1 MISFSLECCH
11 CFSTYMSKLFSLE
24 ISIWTV
30 NVYKLTIG
38 TILLA
43 CFVKV
48 QNDIIVCYNNNPML
62 LLMDNSDSP
71 SIVEQLSQGPGLVY
85 NTFID
90 NSS

>member
-1 MISFSLECCH
+1 MPQYTTKTAS
-11 CFSTYMSKLFSLE
+11 
-24 ISIWTV
+24 
-30 NVYKLTIG
+30 
-38 TILLA
+38 
-43 CFVKV
+43 VKV